1 MAINRDYKKRA
12 TDGFKSNNP
21 MVTGIVIGVLIGL
34 AIALIVALYINAAP
48 SPFRQ
53 QASAS
58 AAGKAAASPNG
69 QKPNAK
75 IDGKTDATAESQKN
89 RFTYYDILPG
99 TEQPVTEQ
107 EIKQAPQGSKDQYYL
122 QAGSFPNET
131 DANNLKAKLALM
143 GIEATIQTVSVPD
156 KGVWHRVRV
165 GPFSD
170 AEDMNTARTTLAQ
183 NGVQPSLIKV
193 QTTPAK
199 N

>member
-1 MAINRDYKKRA
+1 MAINRDYKKRV

-34 AIALIVALYINAAP
+34 AIALMVALYINAAP

-53 QASAS
+53 QASTS

-75 IDGKTDATAESQKN
+75 TESQKN

-183 NGVQPSLIKV
+183 NGMQPSLIKV

>member
-12 TDGFKSNNP
+12 TDGFKTNNP

-34 AIALIVALYINAAP
+34 AIALVVALYINAAP

-53 QASAS
+53 QAGAS
-58 AAGKAAASPNG
+58 GAGKTPPNPIG
-69 QKPNAK
+69 QKLDSKADAK
-75 IDGKTDATAESQKN
+75 PEAQKN

-107 EIKQAPQGSKDQYYL
+107 EIKHAPQNSKDQYYL

-156 KGVWHRVRV
+156 KGVFHRVRV

-183 NGVQPSLIKV
+183 NGVQPSLVKV

>member
-1 MAINRDYKKRA
+1 MAINRDYKKRV

-34 AIALIVALYINAAP
+34 AIALMVALYINAAP

-53 QASAS
+53 QASTS

-75 IDGKTDATAESQKN
+75 AESQKN

-99 TEQPVTEQ
+99 TERPVTEQ

-183 NGVQPSLIKV
+183 NGMQPSLIKV

>member
-12 TDGFKSNNP
+12 GDGFKTNNP

-58 AAGKAAASPNG
+58 AAAKATANLPG
-69 QKPNAK
+69 QKLNA
-75 IDGKTDATAESQKN
+75 KTDAKTDADKN

-170 AEDMNTARTTLAQ
+170 AQDMNTARTTLAQ
-183 NGVQPSLIKV
+183 NGMQPSLIKV
-193 QTTPAK
+193 QPTPAK

>member
-21 MVTGIVIGVLIGL
+21 MITGIVIGVLIGL
-34 AIALIVALYINAAP
+34 AIALLVALYINAAP
-48 SPFRQ
+48 SPFRPRPP
-53 QASAS
+53 APIGAP
-58 AAGKAAASPNG
+58 AMKPGA
-69 QKPNAK
+69 QKPEA
-75 IDGKTDATAESQKN
+75 KTDTPKN

-107 EIKQAPQGSKDQYYL
+107 EIKQAPQGGKNQYYL
-122 QAGSFPNET
+122 QAGSFPDET

-143 GIEATIQTVSVPD
+143 GVEATIQTVSVPD
-156 KGVWHRVRV
+156 TGVWHRVRV

-170 AEDMNTARTTLAQ
+170 AEAMNKARTTLAQ

-193 QTTPAK
+193 RDAGSPAK
-199 N
+199 P